1 METQNLWPDFTVE
14 KTRTPRFI
22 LKEQAG
28 YLMAKTKNVLSAEVR
43 TRQEHGQ
50 MEQNFYVVAPALNN
64 YRYKLLS
71 VVHDISY
78 YPLTVSSQIYGEF
91 EGQME
96 ITVGGEDEFMKAIH
110 TIFQHPDTARIISSL
125 YSQSLEE

>member
-1 METQNLWPDFTVE
+1 
-14 KTRTPRFI
+14 

-43 TRQEHGQ
+43 TRQDKGQ
-50 MEQNFYVVAPALNN
+50 IEQNFYIVAPALNN

-71 VVHDISY
+71 VIHDVLY
-78 YPLTVSSQIYGEF
+78 YPLTVSSQIHGEF

-96 ITVGGEDEFMKAIH
+96 ITVESEDDFMKAIH

-125 YSQSLEE
+125 LSQSLEE